1 MATHQATR
9 TFVWVLVSAIV
20 SVFAVSSNSLSCD
33 RLCYDP
39 DIGSGSEDEANST
52 SNSTINS
59 SSGTPGR
66 CILNSSFVEECC
78 AMSNNSTTDVN
89 FTMKFSGSNGIE
101 ELRIADMIF
110 ENCAQPIMIE
120 DLMSV
125 EIINVNF
132 RYYE

>member
-1 MATHQATR
+1 MATHQVTR
-9 TFVWVLVSAIV
+9 TFVWVLVSTIV

-52 SNSTINS
+52 SNSTIIS
-59 SSGTPGR
+59 SSSTPGR

-78 AMSNNSTTDVN
+78 AMSHNDVN
-89 FTMKFSGSNGIE
+89 FTMKFNGSNGIE
-101 ELRIADMIF
+101 ELMIANMIF

-120 DLMSV
+120 DIMSV
-125 EIINVNF
+125 KITNVNF